1 MGAGGIECLFIAD
14 AETYHT
20 RIAQVHVLNL
30 LEVGLFPGVE
40 ILLRAGGGCRRHHI
54 NESVGVGIY
63 LADALF
69 AGFGGD
75 EHDDADVVF
84 LRDGLIVRLVFPE
97 GQVGDDDAVDAT
109 FRTCPA
115 EGFKAEVQDRIE
127 ISHQYQRYADIAT
140 DVTQLV
146 KEDAERHSVAQGAGG
161 GILNDD
167 AVRHGVAEGDA
178 DFYHI
183 HSVLFERADNIGCA
197 VERGAAGTKVDRQ
210 QVLGAVLEK
219 LVDTVHSE
227 FVIMDLL
234 LSVTLSAGS
243 GATCRQVRRLLF
255 PEGISRCVPRL
266 FCPEPFR
273 SGC

>member
-1 MGAGGIECLFIAD
+1 M
-14 AETYHT
+14 
-20 RIAQVHVLNL
+20 
-30 LEVGLFPGVE
+30 
-40 ILLRAGGGCRRHHI
+40 
-54 NESVGVGIY
+54 
-63 LADALF
+63 
-69 AGFGGD
+69 
-75 EHDDADVVF
+75 
-84 LRDGLIVRLVFPE
+84 RDGLIVRLVFPE

-127 ISHQYQRYADIAT
+127 ISHQYQRYADIAA

-167 AVRHGVAEGDA
+167 AVRHGVAKG
-178 DFYHI
+178 
-183 HSVLFERADNIGCA
+183 GA
-197 VERGAAGTKVDRQ
+197 VECGAAGTKVDRQ

-273 SGC
+273 NGC